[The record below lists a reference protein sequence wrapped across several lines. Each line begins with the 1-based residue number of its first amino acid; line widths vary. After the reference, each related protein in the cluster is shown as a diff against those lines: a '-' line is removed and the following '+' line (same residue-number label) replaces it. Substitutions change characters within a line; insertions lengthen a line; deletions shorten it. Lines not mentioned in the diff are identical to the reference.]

1 MLGFSKY
8 IFIITILIYRTTSWL
23 RFMPLSALHYRNY
36 FFVASVFAQMESQ
49 QYFSPDDNS
58 NSTNVV
64 KVEIN
69 VVRFSINGSA
79 PSIFMYF

>member
-1 MLGFSKY
+1 MYLLLPFLFTGLHHGCGLCRY
-8 IFIITILIYRTTSWL
+8 
-23 RFMPLSALHYRNY
+23 LHYRNY
-36 FFVASVFAQMESQ
+36 FFVTSVFAQMESQ